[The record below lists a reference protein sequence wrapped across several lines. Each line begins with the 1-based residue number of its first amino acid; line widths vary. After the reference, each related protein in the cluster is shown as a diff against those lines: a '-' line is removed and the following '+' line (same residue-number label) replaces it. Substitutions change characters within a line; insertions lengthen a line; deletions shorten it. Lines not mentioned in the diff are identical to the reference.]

1 MVALW
6 RFGLL
11 FVNKAKPMILSEE
24 EIKCVQQVAK
34 WFEENKDFVGRKE
47 AMKQLRVND
56 SKYDILIKK
65 MEHIGVV
72 EDVESVMG
80 DRGYGKLFRPS
91 ASAQELWREIKADMQ
106 KEAAPPD
113 IIEQLKRRARQNPL
127 TAWVIIIFLILALLI
142 PMLNSLVELIRKI
155 IDLFY

>member
-1 MVALW
+1 
-6 RFGLL
+6 
-11 FVNKAKPMILSEE
+11 MILSKE

-34 WFEENKDFVGRKE
+34 WFEENKSIVGRKE
-47 AMKQLRVND
+47 AIKALRVED
-56 SKYDILIKK
+56 DKYEIIIKK

-72 EDVESVMG
+72 EDVINVMG
-80 DRGYGKLFRPS
+80 EKGYATSFRPS
-91 ASAQELWREIKADMQ
+91 AYAQELWQEIEADMQ

-127 TAWVIIIFLILALLI
+127 TAWVIIIFLLLALLI
-142 PMLNSLVELIRKI
+142 PMLNSLVELLSKI